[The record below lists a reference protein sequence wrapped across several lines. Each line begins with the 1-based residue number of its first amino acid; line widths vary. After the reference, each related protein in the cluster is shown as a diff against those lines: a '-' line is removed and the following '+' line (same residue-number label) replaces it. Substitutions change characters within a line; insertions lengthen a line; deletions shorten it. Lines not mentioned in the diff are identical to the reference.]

1 MYVKLNIMA
10 EGGDVHHESRTKWP
24 ISADDYELEEVIGR
38 GATAL
43 VQAATVKKTKERVAV
58 KRINLDR
65 CNTSLEELLKE
76 IQVMSQCQNENVVRF
91 YTSFVVGE
99 ELWLIMKLLD
109 GGSLLDV
116 IRYTMQRGNCRNGV
130 LDEVAI
136 ATVLREVIKGLDY
149 FHSYGHIHRDI
160 KAGNILLGTDGSV
173 QIADFGVSAFIA
185 SGGDIT
191 RDKQRHTFVGTP
203 CWMAPEVME
212 QQPTGYDTKADIWS
226 FGILAI
232 ELATGTAPYHKYP
245 PMKVLI
251 MTLQNEPPTLEVCA
265 EDRDQYKQYSKTFN
279 KMIEQ
284 CLQKNPADRPTA
296 KQLLKHDFFKKAKD
310 RSYIAKHL
318 ALKFQDRK
326 KMEEKTNN
334 RRKPTSVRAV
344 RLSDSGEWKFSS
356 GSDDETT
363 SGNETTSGE
372 DAAQK
377 LKQLENQTVKNMD
390 DLIEKNDSIDKLTHS
405 SNESTTQ
412 AIVNDVTAGIKELST
427 ENNQVLKFTLRIR
440 IAIDETIFHIDKN
453 RGSRH
458 LENENKIVFLIDL
471 ILIIDLKDYRNFP
484 KIKFRNSQG
493 DLHDIKFEFN
503 KITETVPDVVSEMVS
518 AHLIDERDAQSVTA
532 TMSQLVENPS
542 LATATFALASH
553 VDPNQP
559 PDDKLL
565 IGFAQLSLNT

>member
-1 MYVKLNIMA
+1 MYSILIFKKEKNIMA
-10 EGGDVHHESRTKWP
+10 EGSDIHHESRAKWP

-38 GATAL
+38 GATAI

-76 IQVMSQCQNENVVRF
+76 IQVMSQCQHENVVRF
-91 YTSFVVGE
+91 NTSFVVGE

-109 GGSLLDV
+109 GGSLLDI

-149 FHSYGHIHRDI
+149 FHSNGHIHRDI

-251 MTLQNEPPTLEVCA
+251 MTLQNEPPTLDICA
-265 EDRDQYKQYSKTFN
+265 EDRDQYKQYSKTFR
-279 KMIEQ
+279 KLIEQ

-296 KQLLKHDFFKKAKD
+296 KHLLKHDFFKKAKD
-310 RSYIAKHL
+310 RSYIAKYL

-326 KMEEKTNN
+326 KMEEKTVN

-344 RLSDSGEWKFSS
+344 RVSDSGEWKFSS
-356 GSDDETT
+356 GSDEENT
-363 SGNETTSGE
+363 SGNETTSN
-372 DAAQK
+372 DDPANK
-377 LKQLENQTVKNMD
+377 IKQLENQTVTNIE
-390 DLIEKNDSIDKLTHS
+390 DLIEKNDAQNQV
-405 SNESTTQ
+405 SNEGPSHTITDEITT
-412 AIVNDVTAGIKELST
+412 AVKELST
-427 ENNQVLKFTLRIR
+427 DDHQVLKFTLRIR
-440 IAIDETIFHIDKN
+440 N
-453 RGSRH
+453 G
-458 LENENKIVFLIDL
+458 
-471 ILIIDLKDYRNFP
+471 
-484 KIKFRNSQG
+484 QG

-503 KITETVPDVVSEMVS
+503 KVSETVPDVVSEMVS
-518 AHLIDERDAQSVTA
+518 ANLIDERDAQPVTS
-532 TMSQLVENPS
+532 TMTKLVENPS
-542 LATATFALASH
+542 LSTATFALKSY
-553 VDPNQP
+553 VDPSQP

>member
-1 MYVKLNIMA
+1 MA
-10 EGGDVHHESRTKWP
+10 EAGEVHQESRAKWP
-24 ISADDYELEEVIGR
+24 ISADDYDLEEVIGR
-38 GATAL
+38 GATAV
-43 VQAATVKKTKERVAV
+43 VQAASVKKTKERVAV

-76 IQVMSQCQNENVVRF
+76 IQVMSQCQHENVVRF
-91 YTSFVVGE
+91 NTSFVVGE

-149 FHSYGHIHRDI
+149 FHSNGHIHRDI

-173 QIADFGVSAFIA
+173 QIADCGVSAFIA

-212 QQPTGYDTKADIWS
+212 QHPTGYDTKADIWS

-251 MTLQNEPPTLEVCA
+251 MTLQNEPPTLDMCE
-265 EDRDQYKQYSKTFN
+265 EDRDQYKQYSKTFR
-279 KMIEQ
+279 KLIEQ

-310 RSYIAKHL
+310 RSYIAKYL

-326 KMEEKTNN
+326 KMEEKTVN

-344 RLSDSGEWKFSS
+344 RVSDSGEWKFSS
-356 GSDDETT
+356 GSDDENT
-363 SGNETTSGE
+363 SGSETPSSDDPSHQIKKSENE
-372 DAAQK
+372 
-377 LKQLENQTVKNMD
+377 TVKNKE
-390 DLIEKNDSIDKLTHS
+390 DLIEKNEPTTKPSQS
-405 SNESTTQ
+405 SNEAPIPMASE
-412 AIVNDVTAGIKELST
+412 DVTATIKELT
-427 ENNQVLKFTLRIR
+427 INDHQVLKFTLRI
-440 IAIDETIFHIDKN
+440 
-453 RGSRH
+453 
-458 LENENKIVFLIDL
+458 
-471 ILIIDLKDYRNFP
+471 
-484 KIKFRNSQG
+484 RNSQG

-503 KITETVPDVVSEMVS
+503 KATETVPDVVSEMVS
-518 AHLIDERDAQSVTA
+518 ASLIDERDAQPVTS
-532 TMSQLVENPS
+532 TMTKLVETPS
-542 LATATFALASH
+542 LSTATFALKSH

>member
-1 MYVKLNIMA
+1 MA
-10 EGGDVHHESRTKWP
+10 EGGDLHHESRAKWP
-24 ISADDYELEEVIGR
+24 ISADEYELEEVIGR

-43 VQAATVKKTKERVAV
+43 VQAASVKKTKERVAV

-76 IQVMSQCQNENVVRF
+76 IQVMSQCQHENVVRF

-99 ELWLIMKLLD
+99 ELWLIMRLLD

-136 ATVLREVIKGLDY
+136 ATVLREVAKGLEY
-149 FHSYGHIHRDI
+149 FHSNGHIHRDI

-251 MTLQNEPPTLEVCA
+251 MTLQNEPPTLDICA
-265 EDRDQYKQYSKTFN
+265 EDRDQYKQYSKIFN

-318 ALKFQDRK
+318 ALKWQDRK
-326 KMEEKTNN
+326 KMEEKTVN
-334 RRKPTSVRAV
+334 RRKPNARVVRV
-344 RLSDSGEWKFSS
+344 SDSGEWKFSS
-356 GSDDETT
+356 GSDDEGT
-363 SGNETTSGE
+363 SGNEGND
-372 DAAQK
+372 DAANK
-377 LKQLENQTVKNMD
+377 LKQLENQTIKNMG
-390 DLIEKNDSIDKLTHS
+390 DLIEKNDQVIKNQT
-405 SNESTTQ
+405 SNETSTGQ
-412 AIVNDVTAGIKELST
+412 INEVTNSVQESSSVDNTEL
-427 ENNQVLKFTLRIR
+427 LKLTLRI
-440 IAIDETIFHIDKN
+440 
-453 RGSRH
+453 
-458 LENENKIVFLIDL
+458 
-471 ILIIDLKDYRNFP
+471 
-484 KIKFRNSQG
+484 RNSQG
-493 DLHDIKFEFN
+493 DLHDIKFDFN
-503 KITETVPDVVSEMVS
+503 KANETVPDVVSEMVS
-518 AHLIDERDAQSVTA
+518 AKLIDDRDAQAVTS
-532 TMSQLVENPS
+532 TMTKLVENPS
-542 LATATFALASH
+542 LAAATFALKSFVEAS
-553 VDPNQP
+553 QP

>member
-1 MYVKLNIMA
+1 MA
-10 EGGDVHHESRTKWP
+10 EGGDTHHESRARWP
-24 ISADDYELEEVIGR
+24 ISADDYDLEEVIGR
-38 GATAL
+38 GATAI

-76 IQVMSQCQNENVVRF
+76 IQVMSQCQHENVVRF
-91 YTSFVVGE
+91 NTSFVVGE

-149 FHSYGHIHRDI
+149 FHSNGHIHRDI

-212 QQPTGYDTKADIWS
+212 QQPSGYDTKADIWS

-251 MTLQNEPPTLEVCA
+251 MTLQNEPPTLENCA
-265 EDRDQYKQYSKTFN
+265 EDRDQYKQYSKTFS

-326 KMEEKTNN
+326 KMEEKIVN
-334 RRKPTSVRAV
+334 RRKPQSVRAV

-356 GSDDETT
+356 GSDDEAASGDETGTKLKQAENQTIRNIGDLMDKTDSATITNQPSSTEPTT
-363 SGNETTSGE
+363 QVSTNETT
-372 DAAQK
+372 AAS
-377 LKQLENQTVKNMD
+377 TVPK
-390 DLIEKNDSIDKLTHS
+390 E
-405 SNESTTQ
+405 
-412 AIVNDVTAGIKELST
+412 VTSEQ
-427 ENNQVLKFTLRIR
+427 NQVLKLTLRIR
-440 IAIDETIFHIDKN
+440 NI
-453 RGSRH
+453 
-458 LENENKIVFLIDL
+458 
-471 ILIIDLKDYRNFP
+471 
-484 KIKFRNSQG
+484 QG
-493 DLHDIKFEFN
+493 DLHDIKFDFN
-503 KITETVPDVVSEMVS
+503 KATETVQDVVAEMVS
-518 AHLIDERDAQSVTA
+518 ACLIDGRDAQSVSS
-532 TMSQLVENPS
+532 TMTKLVENPT
-542 LATATFALASH
+542 LASATFALKSY
-553 VDPNQP
+553 VDPSQA

-565 IGFAQLSLNT
+565 IGFAQISLNI

>member
-1 MYVKLNIMA
+1 MA
-10 EGGDVHHESRTKWP
+10 EGSDIHESRAKWP
-24 ISADDYELEEVIGR
+24 ISADEYELEEIIGR
-38 GATAL
+38 GATAD

-76 IQVMSQCQNENVVRF
+76 IQVMSQCQHENVVRF

-149 FHSYGHIHRDI
+149 FHSNGHIHRDI

-212 QQPTGYDTKADIWS
+212 QQPTGYGMLKNSIMFLLCSISVFAIDTKADIWS

-251 MTLQNEPPTLEVCA
+251 MTLQNEPPTLDICA
-265 EDRDQYKQYSKTFN
+265 EDRDQYKQYSKTFR
-279 KMIEQ
+279 KLIEQ

-326 KMEEKTNN
+326 KMEEKTVT

-344 RLSDSGEWKFSS
+344 RVSDSGEWTFSS
-356 GSDDETT
+356 GSDDDNT
-363 SGNETTSGE
+363 SGNETTSNE
-372 DAAQK
+372 DPANK
-377 LKQLENQTVKNMD
+377 IKQLENQTVKNIG
-390 DLIEKNDSIDKLTHS
+390 DLIEKNDAAIKSSHS
-405 SNESTTQ
+405 SNEGTSQ
-412 AIVNDVTAGIKELST
+412 AIADEITTGVKELST
-427 ENNQVLKFTLRIR
+427 DDHQVLKFTLRIR
-440 IAIDETIFHIDKN
+440 NA
-453 RGSRH
+453 
-458 LENENKIVFLIDL
+458 
-471 ILIIDLKDYRNFP
+471 
-484 KIKFRNSQG
+484 QG

-503 KITETVPDVVSEMVS
+503 KAAETVPDVVSEMVS
-518 AHLIDERDAQSVTA
+518 ANLIDERDAQPVTS
-532 TMSQLVENPS
+532 TMTKLVESPS
-542 LATATFALASH
+542 LSTATFALRSY
-553 VDPNQP
+553 VDPSQP

>member
-1 MYVKLNIMA
+1 MA
-10 EGGDVHHESRTKWP
+10 EGGDLHHESRAKWP

-76 IQVMSQCQNENVVRF
+76 IQVMSQCQHENVVRF

-149 FHSYGHIHRDI
+149 FHTNGHIHRDI

-251 MTLQNEPPTLEVCA
+251 MTLQNDPPTLDICA

-284 CLQKNPADRPTA
+284 CLQKNPSDRPTA

-326 KMEEKTNN
+326 KMEEKTVN
-334 RRKPTSVRAV
+334 RRKPPSVRAV
-344 RLSDSGEWKFSS
+344 RVSDSGEWKFSS
-356 GSDDETT
+356 GSDDEGTIGNDTT
-363 SGNETTSGE
+363 THE
-372 DAAQK
+372 DAANK
-377 LKQLENQTVKNMD
+377 LKQLENQTIKNMG
-390 DLIEKNDSIDKLTHS
+390 DLIEKNDLALKSNQS
-405 SNESTTQ
+405 SNESTT
-412 AIVNDVTAGIKELST
+412 INEVTTGIKELST
-427 ENNQVLKFTLRIR
+427 DNNQVLKLTLRIR
-440 IAIDETIFHIDKN
+440 NA
-453 RGSRH
+453 
-458 LENENKIVFLIDL
+458 
-471 ILIIDLKDYRNFP
+471 
-484 KIKFRNSQG
+484 QG

-503 KITETVPDVVSEMVS
+503 KATETVPDVVSEMVS
-518 AHLIDERDAQSVTA
+518 ANLIDERDAQSVTS
-532 TMSQLVENPS
+532 TMTKLVENPT
-542 LATATFALASH
+542 LTTATFPLKSY
-553 VDPNQP
+553 VDPSQP

>member
-1 MYVKLNIMA
+1 MA
-10 EGGDVHHESRTKWP
+10 EGGDLHHESRSKWP

-43 VQAATVKKTKERVAV
+43 VQAAAVKKTKERVAV

-76 IQVMSQCQNENVVRF
+76 IQVMSQCQHENVVRF

-149 FHSYGHIHRDI
+149 FHSNGHIHRDI

-251 MTLQNEPPTLEVCA
+251 MTLQNEPPTLDICA
-265 EDRDQYKQYSKTFN
+265 EDRDQYKQYSKTFS

-326 KMEEKTNN
+326 KMEEKTVN
-334 RRKPTSVRAV
+334 RRKPPSVRAV
-344 RLSDSGEWKFSS
+344 RVSDSGEWKFSS
-356 GSDDETT
+356 GSDDENT
-363 SGNETTSGE
+363 SGNDTTSVD
-372 DAAQK
+372 DAANK
-377 LKQLENQTVKNMD
+377 LKQLENQTVKNIG
-390 DLIEKNDSIDKLTHS
+390 DLIEKNELAVKSNQS
-405 SNESTTQ
+405 SNESTLQ
-412 AIVNDVTAGIKELST
+412 MNVNEVTAGVKDLST
-427 ENNQVLKFTLRIR
+427 DNNQVLKLTLRIR
-440 IAIDETIFHIDKN
+440 NA
-453 RGSRH
+453 
-458 LENENKIVFLIDL
+458 
-471 ILIIDLKDYRNFP
+471 
-484 KIKFRNSQG
+484 QG

-503 KITETVPDVVSEMVS
+503 KATETVPDVVSEMVS
-518 AHLIDERDAQSVTA
+518 ASLIDERDAQPVTS
-532 TMSQLVENPS
+532 TMTKLVENPS
-542 LATATFALASH
+542 ITTATFPLKSH